1 MCSILSRISHVLT
14 AHEVKN
20 KPSLLESTLKMK
32 NDGTYL
38 LLASLFIPEIF
49 KLLYHANYETC
60 AVVLWT
66 GHGDKSKNGEYLQ
79 KYCF

>member
-49 KLLYHANYETC
+49 KLL
-60 AVVLWT
+60 
-66 GHGDKSKNGEYLQ
+66 
-79 KYCF
+79 